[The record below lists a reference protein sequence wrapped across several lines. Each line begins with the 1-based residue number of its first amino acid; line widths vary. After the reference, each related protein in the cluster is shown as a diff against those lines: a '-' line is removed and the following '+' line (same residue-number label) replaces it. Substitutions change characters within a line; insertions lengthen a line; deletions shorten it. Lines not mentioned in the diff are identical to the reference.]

1 VYDEDDKKTWHCYFG
16 GMNMNKEDILEKS
29 RKENKN
35 KDMAEL
41 EVIYQASNIA
51 GRVGMLVCCIIAI
64 LEVIFIGRPNFSTW
78 AIYFSIL
85 ATLML
90 VKYIKLRRR
99 HELWIT
105 VLYSAC
111 FVAFFIAYI
120 LKLTGVINL

>member
-1 VYDEDDKKTWHCYFG
+1 
-16 GMNMNKEDILEKS
+16 MNKEDILAKS

-35 KDMAEL
+35 KDIAEL
-41 EVIYQASNIA
+41 EVIDQASKIA

-64 LEVIFIGRPNFSTW
+64 LEVIFLGKPNLSTW

-85 ATLML
+85 AALMI
-90 VKYIKLRRR
+90 VKYIRLRRR

-111 FVAFFIAYI
+111 FALFFLGYI
-120 LKLTGVINL
+120 LKLAGVITL

>member
-1 VYDEDDKKTWHCYFG
+1 MLDNKTWHKEFG
-16 GMNMNKEDILEKS
+16 GVFMNKEDILNRS

-35 KDMAEL
+35 KDIAEL

-64 LEVIFIGRPNFSTW
+64 LEVIFTEGANLSTW

-90 VKYIKLRRR
+90 VKYLKLRRR

-105 VLYSAC
+105 ILYIAC
-111 FVAFFIAYI
+111 FVFFFAAYI
-120 LKLTGVINL
+120 LKLTGVFR